1 MKKFTTFIALCLF
14 VVFTSCN
21 DDNSV
26 EDNQNSYKQ
35 FNKPGD
41 LNLAQ
46 AAEALGLNELLA
58 AVTYVDED
66 PSTQAG
72 LAAALTS
79 DDLQL
84 TVFAPTDAA
93 FEGLYSVLSTARGET
108 IDEIT
113 DIPAPIVLAVLQYH
127 ITSGRRGSNSVLPNG
142 NKDKVIQTMLDGAT
156 FSVDKDGKI
165 TDVGGSSLG
174 ALQYDIAIALP
185 NQSASNGMAHGI
197 TGVMLPL
204 SAGDIFELWPLP

>member
-1 MKKFTTFIALCLF
+1 MKKLTTFIALSLLM
-14 VVFTSCN
+14 VFASCN

-26 EDNQNSYKQ
+26 EDNQMYNKK
-35 FNKPGD
+35 FNKPGE

-46 AAEALGLNELLA
+46 AASALGLNQLLE

-66 PSTQAG
+66 PSTEAG
-72 LAAALTS
+72 LTAALTS
-79 DDLQL
+79 DDIQL
-84 TVFAPTDAA
+84 TVFAPSDDAFLA
-93 FEGLYSVLSTARGET
+93 LYEVLSTARGET

-142 NKDKVIQTMLDGAT
+142 NNDKTIQTMLDGAT
-156 FSVDKDGKI
+156 FSVDKNGNI

-174 ALQYDIAIALP
+174 ELQYDIIIDAP
-185 NQSASNGMAHGI
+185 NNSASNGMAHRI